1 MMAEEKS
8 GTEGAHNGLYLYGS
22 YGLVIAVTRLF
33 CQWLGMTQHLNG
45 EDSSKA
51 RSDIAQSW
59 KYTAMKRFITPLCN
73 PTLQWP
79 CMGIPSK
86 QHERIEHGQTM
97 REFINNTVSTAITA
111 RTLLFSV
118 LLHCSVSLR
127 S

>member
-22 YGLVIAVTRLF
+22 YGLVLAVTRLF

-73 PTLQWP
+73 PTLLWP

-97 REFINNTVSTAITA
+97 REFINNTVSTYIIIH
-111 RTLLFSV
+111 TLL
-118 LLHCSVSLR
+118 LTTAIL
-127 S
+127 